1 MAEELKDAAI
11 HILSTMWDISQ
22 NPSKIIPQ
30 WDEGR
35 IAGLY
40 NALYSTLLVAQRSK

>member
-22 NPSKIIPQ
+22 NPSKIISE
-30 WDEGR
+30 WEEGR
-35 IAGLY
+35 ISGLHH
-40 NALYSTLLVAQRSK
+40 ALFCTMLIAQRSK